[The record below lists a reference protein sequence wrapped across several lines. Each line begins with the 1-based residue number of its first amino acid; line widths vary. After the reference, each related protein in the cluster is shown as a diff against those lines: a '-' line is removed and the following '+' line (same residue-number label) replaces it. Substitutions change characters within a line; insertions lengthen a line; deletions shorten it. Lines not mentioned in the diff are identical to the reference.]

1 MVPQGIDF
9 GAGLEQGAVVPLFAH
24 TAVEGLTVERLLE
37 HIEGVVLG
45 LLLARE
51 Q

>member
-9 GAGLEQGAVVPLFAH
+9 GAGLEQGVVVLLFAH
-24 TAVEGLTVERLLE
+24 TAVVGLTVERLLE
-37 HIEGVVLG
+37 HIVGVVLG

>member
-1 MVPQGIDF
+1 MPQDIDF
-9 GAGLEQGAVVPLFAH
+9 GVGLEQGVVVPPFAH
-24 TAVEGLTVERLLE
+24 RAVEGLTVERLLE

>member
-1 MVPQGIDF
+1 MPQDIDF
-9 GAGLEQGAVVPLFAH
+9 GAGLEQGVVVPLFAH
-24 TAVEGLTVERLLE
+24 RAVEGLTVERLLE

>member
-1 MVPQGIDF
+1 MPQGIGF
-9 GAGLEQGAVVPLFAH
+9 GVRLEQGVVVPLFAH
-24 TAVEGLTVERLLE
+24 KAVEGLTVERLLE

-51 Q
+51 L

>member
-1 MVPQGIDF
+1 MPQGIDF

-24 TAVEGLTVERLLE
+24 TAVEDLTVERLLE

>member
-1 MVPQGIDF
+1 MPQGIDF
-9 GAGLEQGAVVPLFAH
+9 GAGLEQGVVVPLFAH
-24 TAVEGLTVERLLE
+24 RAVEGLTVEKLLE

>member
-1 MVPQGIDF
+1 MPQGIDF
-9 GAGLEQGAVVPLFAH
+9 GVGLEQGAVVLPFAH
-24 TAVEGLTVERLLE
+24 TAVEGLTVVRLLE
-37 HIEGVVLG
+37 HIVGVVLG